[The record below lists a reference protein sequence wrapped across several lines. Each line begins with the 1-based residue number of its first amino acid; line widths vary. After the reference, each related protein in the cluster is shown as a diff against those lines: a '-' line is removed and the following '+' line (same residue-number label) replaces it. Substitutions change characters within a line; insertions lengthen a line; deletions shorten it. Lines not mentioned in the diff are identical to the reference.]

1 MTHQII
7 AQFTHSRGISNFY
20 KVEVAR
26 LTPALVEYFTY
37 KATNSPE
44 WVYFEGDFIHF
55 GTPQVG
61 GNTCVIEERTSSTSG
76 LVYANFAENLSTEQR
91 IAQARVF
98 RAEKS
103 AQQGERPARRIANR
117 DASL

>member
-1 MTHQII
+1 MANII
-7 AQFTHSRGISNFY
+7 ATYTHSRGLSNFY
-20 KVEVAR
+20 KVEIGA
-26 LTPALVEYFTY
+26 LTPALQEYFTY
-37 KATNSPE
+37 KAQQSPD
-44 WVYFEGDFIHF
+44 WVKFEGECVIF

-61 GNTCVIEERTSSTSG
+61 GNTCIVEERTSSTSG
-76 LVYANFAENLSTEQR
+76 QVYASFAENLSSEQR

>member
-1 MTHQII
+1 MTQII
-7 AQFTHSRGISNFY
+7 ATYTHSRGMSNFY
-20 KVEVAR
+20 KIEVAR
-26 LTPALVEYFTY
+26 LTPALQEYFQY
-37 KATNSPE
+37 KAQQSPD

-91 IAQARVF
+91 IAQAQRFRV
-98 RAEKS
+98 EKS